1 MESEEDMRAMTG
13 SFFEV
18 YKRRVLYVK
27 TDKSKRMVLGGDE
40 GLVCEIPM
48 EEREFEQVFQFK
60 YLISVR

>member
-27 TDKSKRMVLGGDE
+27 TDKSKRMVIGEGGVTKKAE
-40 GLVCEIPM
+40 GVAVEM
-48 EEREFEQVFQFK
+48 KVE
-60 YLISVR
+60 